1 MKHPALTSIHFHQLL
16 VSGLLWVAGAACAQV
31 GPSNSAVPVLNSGVE
46 QQFERIVHE
55 DGGSRIQETRLGGTT
70 KSIQVESKLGGQ
82 PYEVVPADA
91 SHRIEPGWNNAKDSV
106 GKAQWRIGN
115 F

>member
-1 MKHPALTSIHFHQLL
+1 MKHPALTSPHFPQVLAI
-16 VSGLLWVAGAACAQV
+16 GLLWVACAASAQS
-31 GPSNSAVPVLNSGVE
+31 GNSDNAAPSLNSGVE
-46 QQFERIVHE
+46 QRFERIVLE

-91 SHRIEPGWNNAKDSV
+91 NHRIEPGWNNAKDSV

>member
-1 MKHPALTSIHFHQLL
+1 MKYPALPLPHLPQVLC
-16 VSGLLWVAGAACAQV
+16 SGLLLVASIASAQS
-31 GPSNSAVPVLNSGVE
+31 GKTDNAPSALNSDIE
-46 QQFERIVHE
+46 QKFERIVHE

-91 SHRIEPGWNNAKDSV
+91 NHRIEPGWNNAKDSV